1 VTVKFAK
8 TIANQ
13 HRNRDVEQVLVQGN
27 AIITNITQNATN
39 KDLSTYKV
47 QLQGTGMLSIVE

>member
-1 VTVKFAK
+1 
-8 TIANQ
+8 
-13 HRNRDVEQVLVQGN
+13 VLVQGN
-27 AIITNITQNATN
+27 AIIINITQNATN